1 MTKYFGTDGVR
12 GRVDEKLT
20 VEMAYRIGRFIGQY
34 PDGKRNRIV
43 ISRDTRISGKKL
55 LDALIEGIR
64 LSGGHVYDEGVSTTP
79 SISYIVESK
88 GFDYGIMISA
98 SHNPFYDN
106 GIKIFD
112 AKGKK
117 LSSDIEELIEV
128 YMDSPTDFLPQYS
141 GHNLGKLIE
150 AAIFV
155 KNTSPFSSPKP
166 NLIFQISAF
175 SSIARTVRLQMSR
188 RSFSSGWVLTPN
200 LLMISLMA

>member
-88 GFDYGIMISA
+88 GFDYGI
-98 SHNPFYDN
+98 
-106 GIKIFD
+106 
-112 AKGKK
+112 
-117 LSSDIEELIEV
+117 
-128 YMDSPTDFLPQYS
+128 
-141 GHNLGKLIE
+141 
-150 AAIFV
+150 
-155 KNTSPFSSPKP
+155 
-166 NLIFQISAF
+166 
-175 SSIARTVRLQMSR
+175 
-188 RSFSSGWVLTPN
+188 
-200 LLMISLMA
+200 